1 MTKLKQNDVVQDVCD
16 RRYAESIAE
25 KLKELEG

>member
-16 RRYAESIAE
+16 RRYAESIAK